1 VSQQLLQD
9 GCGQEVPT
17 QADGPELGAAAQGR
31 QEGLQLGVR
40 DPTRVQV
47 HFLEGGCDFL
57 QQNLEELRPK
67 VSHGDT
73 AEIQA
78 LELTDVWALG
88 HVGQV

>member
-47 HFLEGGCDFL
+47 HFLEGGCDSL
-57 QQNLEELRPK
+57 QQNLELRPK

-88 HVGQV
+88 HLGQV